1 MYDRILV
8 PTDGSDAAESAVDEA
23 LELADQND
31 AELHALYVVEPIPL
45 GGFTAGPEPA
55 SAEWGDVIDEQRD
68 EGQEATAL
76 VADAGRERG
85 VEVVEAI
92 EHGKPNAEILE
103 YTDDEG
109 IDAIVMGTHG
119 RSGADRL
126 VIGSVTEKV
135 VRKSDVP
142 VLTVRMK

>member
-8 PTDGSDAAESAVDEA
+8 PTDGSDPATAAIEEA
-23 LELADQND
+23 IELATQND

-45 GGFTAGPEPA
+45 GGFSAGAEPA
-55 SAEWGDVIDEQRD
+55 SAEWSDVVERQRD
-68 EGQEATAL
+68 EGSAVTAEIAEL
-76 VADAGRERG
+76 AREHDL
-85 VEVVEAI
+85 EVVEAI
-92 EHGKPNAEILE
+92 EHGKPNVQILE
-103 YTDDEG
+103 YADEHD

-126 VIGSVTEKV
+126 VLGSVTEKV

-142 VLTVRMK
+142 VLTVRMG